1 MSEMKMIE
9 LRDLLVSAFLSGYGR
24 ADSEGLTRREYL
36 DCSLRAIASMQVEP
50 ETVYCEEGTALQD
63 ELDLDHLEDGMHADG
78 TWLYYG
84 KPDEGFFF
92 LLWFE
97 DEGEAMTKQAQL
109 SADPAVCCWL
119 VDLEKELE
127 RIAKEREKAAENL
140 ARIEQKLRNEKFV
153 SKAPEAVVN
162 AEREKA
168 EKARTLIAKLDE
180 SAAAMRG

>member
-9 LRDLLVSAFLSGYGR
+9 LRDLLVSAVLSGYGR

-119 VDLEKELE
+119 VDLEKDITTVE
-127 RIAKEREKAAENL
+127 
-140 ARIEQKLRNEKFV
+140 
-153 SKAPEAVVN
+153 
-162 AEREKA
+162 
-168 EKARTLIAKLDE
+168 
-180 SAAAMRG
+180 

>member
-24 ADSEGLTRREYL
+24 ADSEGLTQREYL

-119 VDLEKELE
+119 VDLEKD
-127 RIAKEREKAAENL
+127 ITTV
-140 ARIEQKLRNEKFV
+140 EQTAP
-153 SKAPEAVVN
+153 SKARKFGGRGA
-162 AEREKA
+162 
-168 EKARTLIAKLDE
+168 ICAKNTGPLLKRKK
-180 SAAAMRG
+180 RGP